1 MTQNTQNTYHFLDT
15 PTLTENAT
23 RFWLIRHAI
32 VNQKD
37 RKYLY
42 GTMNVSLCP
51 EHIQQQQAIYQYLAK
66 RLPSS
71 QTWITSSL
79 SRTQKTANLIQD
91 AGYGH
96 VPLITNDAFL
106 EQDLGEWQ
114 GQPHDAIMQHCQ
126 YNAHPFWPFY
136 AKERP
141 PKGENMYDVINRVGK
156 ELETLVQT
164 NIGKDMIIVSHGGT
178 IRAAIAHSL
187 RIPLDSALSISIL
200 NLSLTVLEK
209 KQDHWRALTINEYP
223 TTL

>member
-1 MTQNTQNTYHFLDT
+1 MTQNTYQFLDN
-15 PTLTENAT
+15 PTLTENTT

-37 RKYLY
+37 RNYLY
-42 GTMNVSLCP
+42 GTMNVSLCH
-51 EHIQQQQAIYQYLAK
+51 EHIQQQQAIYRYLAK
-66 RLPSS
+66 RLPSTTS
-71 QTWITSSL
+71 WITSSL
-79 SRTQKTANLIQD
+79 SRAKDTANLIQN

-96 VPLITNDAFL
+96 VPLTTNDAFL
-106 EQDLGEWQ
+106 EQDLGKWQ
-114 GQPHDAIMQHCQ
+114 GQPHDAVMQHCQ
-126 YNAHPFWPFY
+126 YDAHPFWPFY

-141 PKGENMYDVINRVGK
+141 PQGENMYDVINRVGK
-156 ELETLVQT
+156 ELESLAQT
-164 NIGKDMIIVSHGGT
+164 KTGQDIIIVSHGGT

-187 RIPLDSALSISIL
+187 KIPLDSALSLSIL